1 MAFRRGCIGR
11 FRQPRLS
18 QVPSTMKATVNHALL
33 PSGLSDVL
41 PPDAE
46 FEADAL
52 DRIMT
57 VFASHGYQRAKPPL
71 TEFEESLLAGP
82 GTAMAAQTFRLMDP
96 VSQRMMGVRADMT
109 PQIARIA
116 ATRLKSAPRPLR
128 LSYSGQVLRV
138 KGSQLRPERQF
149 TQAGAELIG
158 ARQAAADAEVVA
170 LGARALQQLG
180 IEGLSVDLC
189 MPTLVPTYCRETGFS
204 EDAMGDIR
212 HALDRKDAAAIAGL
226 SDKIGTTGSDVLNA
240 MLSAA
245 GPSDKTLHT
254 LSALALGPMARHE
267 FDTLSNVVALVA
279 AATDSVSLTVD
290 PVENRGFEYHT
301 GVTFTYFAADV
312 RGELG
317 SGGRY
322 ESGEADI
329 GKEPATGFTL
339 FLDTILRAMPRRS
352 AERRLFVSAN
362 TPPGR
367 ADELR
372 AQGWMTV
379 GGLEEVSDTEA
390 EAKRQQCS
398 HLLTTGGIKE
408 IDPQEER

>member
-1 MAFRRGCIGR
+1 
-11 FRQPRLS
+11 
-18 QVPSTMKATVNHALL
+18 MKATVNHALL

-57 VFASHGYQRAKPPL
+57 VFASHGYQRTKPPL

-158 ARQAAADAEVVA
+158 SRQAAADAEVVA

-180 IEGLSVDLC
+180 IEDLSVDLC
-189 MPTLVPTYCRETGFS
+189 MPTLVPTFCRESGFP
-204 EDAMGDIR
+204 EDAMDDIR
-212 HALDRKDAAAIAGL
+212 HALDCKDAASISDL
-226 SDKIGTTGSDVLNA
+226 SGKIGTIGSEILNA
-240 MLSAA
+240 LLSAA
-245 GPSDKTLHT
+245 GPSEKTLQT
-254 LSALALGPMARHE
+254 LAALELGPLARHE
-267 FDTLSNVVALVA
+267 VETLSNVVALVA
-279 AATDSVSLTVD
+279 AATANVSLTVD

-301 GVTFTYFAADV
+301 GVTFTYFASGV

-317 SGGRY
+317 TGGRY
-322 ESGEADI
+322 ESGEKTTA
-329 GKEPATGFTL
+329 KEPATGFTL
-339 FLDTILRAMPRRS
+339 FLDTILRAMPQSTR
-352 AERRLFVSAN
+352 ERRLFVPLN
-362 TPPGR
+362 TPAGK

-372 AQGWMTV
+372 AQGWATV
-379 GGLEEVSDTEA
+379 SGLEEVADTEA
-390 EAKRQQCS
+390 EAKRLQCS
-398 HLLTTGGIKE
+398 HLLTAGGINE

>member
-1 MAFRRGCIGR
+1 
-11 FRQPRLS
+11 
-18 QVPSTMKATVNHALL
+18 MKATVNHALL

-52 DRIMT
+52 DRIMM
-57 VFASHGYQRAKPPL
+57 VFASHGYQRTKPPL
-71 TEFEESLLAGP
+71 TEFEESLLGGP

-170 LGARALQQLG
+170 LGARALQRLG
-180 IEGLSVDLC
+180 IDDLSVDLC
-189 MPTLVPTYCRETGFS
+189 MPTLVSTFCRESGFP
-204 EDAMGDIR
+204 EDTMNDIR
-212 HALDRKDAAAIAGL
+212 RALDRKDAAAVSELAG
-226 SDKIGTTGSDVLNA
+226 KIGTERSETLNA

-245 GPSDKTLHT
+245 GPSEKTLNT
-254 LSALALGPMARHE
+254 LTALELGPMARLE
-267 FDTLSNVVALVA
+267 VETLSNVVALVA
-279 AATDSVSLTVD
+279 TATDNVSLTVD
-290 PVENRGFEYHT
+290 PVENRDFEYHT
-301 GVTFTYFAADV
+301 GVTFTYFATDV

-317 SGGRY
+317 TGGRY
-322 ESGEADI
+322 ESGETTS

-339 FLDTILRAMPRRS
+339 FLDTILRAMPRHTE
-352 AERRLFVSAN
+352 ERRLFLPMN
-362 TPPGR
+362 TPAGK
-367 ADELR
+367 AGELR
-372 AQGWMTV
+372 EQGWMTV
-379 GGLEEVSDTEA
+379 SGLEEVADTEA
-390 EAKRQQCS
+390 EAKRLQCS

-408 IDPQEER
+408 IEPQEES